1 MSFGVRDRLALE
13 DNKRTWYGLAFLLLV
28 VLPFILP
35 PFQMKLLA
43 EILIFAIFATAFNL
57 LYGYTGLLSFGH
69 AMFIATAG
77 YAVAKVV
84 RVVAPAL
91 NFPELFGGA
100 SVLVTFIV
108 AVIVGVIIATLFAV
122 FIGYLSVQL
131 TDIYFAL
138 ITLSFSMAIYYVALA
153 NIGGFTNGSDGL
165 TFLLGD
171 VNLFG
176 IEFTLMDIR
185 NPVFYYF
192 VVLLVFVGAMYA
204 LWRIVNSPFGMTC
217 RAIRE
222 NPDRAEAMGINV
234 TRHSWVAFIISGA
247 FSGLAGAILIPLLT
261 NVNPDH
267 AYWTSSADPVIM
279 TVLGGPYSFLGPL
292 AGAFTYRYL
301 RWAVSRFPALEAH
314 WQLVMGVIILLV
326 VLFFNEGIAGGL
338 KTVRMWIVRRFGS
351 TAPAVESDED

>member
-1 MSFGVRDRLALE
+1 MSFGVTDRLAL
-13 DNKRTWYGLAFLLLV
+13 DGGNRIWYGIALAFLV
-28 VLPFILP
+28 VMPFILP
-35 PFQMKLLA
+35 PFQTKLLA
-43 EILIFAIFATAFNL
+43 EVLIFGIFATAFNL

-77 YAVAKVV
+77 YGVAKVV

-100 SVLVTFIV
+100 SLLVTFVLAI
-108 AVIVGVIIATLFAV
+108 IVGVLVATLFAV

-138 ITLSFSMAIYYVALA
+138 ITLSFSMAIYYLALA

-176 IEFTLMDIR
+176 LQFEIVNIVDPTVYYYI
-185 NPVFYYF
+185 VF
-192 VVLLVFVGAMYA
+192 VVFVGAMYA

-247 FSGLAGAILIPLLT
+247 FSGLAGSILIPLLT

-301 RWAVSRFPALEAH
+301 RWGVSRFPALEAH
-314 WQLVMGVIILLV
+314 WQLVMGFIILLV

-338 KTVRMWIVRRFGS
+338 KSIRAWVLGRVGGDR
-351 TAPAVESDED
+351 APSAD

>member
-1 MSFGVRDRLALE
+1 MSFGVRDRLALQ
-13 DNKRTWYGLAFLLLV
+13 DNRRTWYGLALVFLV
-28 VLPFILP
+28 VMPFLLP
-35 PFQMKLLA
+35 PFQTKLLA
-43 EILIFAIFATAFNL
+43 EVLIFAIFATAFNL

-100 SVLVTFIV
+100 SVLVTFV
-108 AVIVGVIIATLFAV
+108 LAVIVGIIVATLFAV

-138 ITLSFSMAIYYVALA
+138 ITLSFSMAIYYLALA

-171 VNLFG
+171 VNIMG
-176 IEFTLMDIR
+176 IQFKLMDIVD
-185 NPVFYYF
+185 PVAYYYIVF
-192 VVLLVFVGAMYA
+192 IVFVGAMYG
-204 LWRIVNSPFGMTC
+204 LWRIVNSPFGMIC

-247 FSGLAGAILIPLLT
+247 FSGLAGSILIPLLT

-301 RWAVSRFPALEAH
+301 RWGVSRVPALEAH
-314 WQLVMGVIILLV
+314 WQLVMGFIILMV

-338 KTVRMWIVRRFGS
+338 KTVRRWVIRRFGGGTPTDS
-351 TAPAVESDED
+351 RAD